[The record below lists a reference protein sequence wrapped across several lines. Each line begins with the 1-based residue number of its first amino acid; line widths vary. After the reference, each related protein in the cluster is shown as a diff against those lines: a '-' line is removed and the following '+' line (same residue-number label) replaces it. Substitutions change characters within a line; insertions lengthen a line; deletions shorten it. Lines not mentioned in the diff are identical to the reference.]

1 MPCYRTQTHTGTWDG
16 CKGVSLKMWKMKM
29 IICNIFYKTP
39 HGYIWSERSEVGC
52 RWEIKKFLPD
62 FWNVRQGDNVD
73 VVCDIVTGCRLCV
86 TQSVHVTH
94 LISLLT
100 NWSRISW
107 HQTKFLLYIWPEIT
121 TTTAPEVSC
130 SRLNESLHRQWRETE
145 RDSHVACVRCD
156 TWHQCIDQHY
166 HCQLSPPPDI
176 LPSVSHPSS
185 PRKQWY

>member
-1 MPCYRTQTHTGTWDG
+1 MPCCRTQTHTGTWDG

-94 LISLLT
+94 LISLWWLIDPE
-100 NWSRISW
+100 SVDIKQSFFFIFDLRW
-107 HQTKFLLYIWPEIT
+107 HQNCTRGLKFSSKWEFT
-121 TTTAPEVSC
+121 QTVTWDWAWQ
-130 SRLNESLHRQWRETE
+130 SRSLCQVW
-145 RDSHVACVRCD
+145 HVTPV
-156 TWHQCIDQHY
+156 Y
-166 HCQLSPPPDI
+166 
-176 LPSVSHPSS
+176 
-185 PRKQWY
+185 